1 MDVQS
6 EEGCMKAPLKPKPLS
21 KLMGEHSKKL
31 PEIFGVGVSATV
43 KGKYVH
49 WDKLRHLVPPPN
61 LDYEEWWLGIKLA
74 RSQLLRATPLTDASG
89 TPFRYAMPDCVL
101 EMLHQIDSKARGNI
115 ELPEQVTNRESR
127 DRYIVRSLMEE
138 AITSS
143 QLEGASTTRQVAADM
158 IRTGRKPKDNSEQ
171 MIVNNYK
178 AIQSIRDLRGEALTP
193 KKVLELHKI
202 LTMKTLEDPTA
213 AGRLQQAGEKR
224 VYVADNATQAILHS
238 PPPAEQLPERLE
250 KMCLFANGTIN
261 GEGEQGF
268 IHPIIR
274 AIVLHFW
281 LAYDHPFLDGNGRT
295 ARALFYWSMLSQG
308 YWLFEYV
315 SISRILKN
323 APAKYGKS
331 YLLTETDDNDMT
343 YFIIYQLEVMLRAI
357 ADLDTYLQRK
367 IQQVQA
373 IETQLKH
380 ASRFNPRQLALL
392 SHATRHPGA
401 EYTIASHQT
410 SHDVAYA
417 TARSDL
423 LGLVDNKLLQV
434 HRIGKKKQIFV
445 APENIQEKLRLLD

>member
-1 MDVQS
+1 V
-6 EEGCMKAPLKPKPLS
+6 
-21 KLMGEHSKKL
+21 
-31 PEIFGVGVSATV
+31 
-43 KGKYVH
+43 
-49 WDKLRHLVPPPN
+49 
-61 LDYEEWWLGIKLA
+61 
-74 RSQLLRATPLTDASG
+74 
-89 TPFRYAMPDCVL
+89 
-101 EMLHQIDSKARGNI
+101 
-115 ELPEQVTNRESR
+115 
-127 DRYIVRSLMEE
+127 
-138 AITSS
+138 
-143 QLEGASTTRQVAADM
+143 
-158 IRTGRKPKDNSEQ
+158 
-171 MIVNNYK
+171 
-178 AIQSIRDLRGEALTP
+178 
-193 KKVLELHKI
+193 
-202 LTMKTLEDPTA
+202 KTLQDPTA

-238 PPPAEQLPERLE
+238 PPPAEQLPNRLE
-250 KMCLFANGTIN
+250 KMCLFANGIRN
-261 GEGEQGF
+261 SEGEQGF

-401 EYTIASHQT
+401 EYTIASHQS
-410 SHDVAYA
+410 SHNVAYA

-423 LGLVDNKLLQV
+423 LELVDDKLLQV

-445 APENIQEKLRLLD
+445 ALENIQEKLRLLD